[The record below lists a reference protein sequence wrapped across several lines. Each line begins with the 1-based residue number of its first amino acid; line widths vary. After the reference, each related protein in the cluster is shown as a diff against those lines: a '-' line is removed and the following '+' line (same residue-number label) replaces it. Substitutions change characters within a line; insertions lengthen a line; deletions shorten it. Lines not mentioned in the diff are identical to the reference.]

1 MKGVALR
8 TINID
13 GHRVFVISR
22 KSRKVKKISELIK
35 ETVRYVDPSHES
47 EKPKNPFTFRRAS
60 YAKALRAKP
69 LWTDIAISPA
79 HIRNL
84 FDDPTRVCADHLE
97 WVIQLPSKEIVK
109 LEVSTKGISVHGFNR
124 TKSLEKFVNRLVIS

>member
-13 GHRVFVISR
+13 GHKVFVVSR

-47 EKPKNPFTFRRAS
+47 EKPKNPFTFKRAS

-109 LEVSTKGISVHGFNR
+109 LVINSRGVSVHGFNQ
-124 TKSLEKFVNRLVIS
+124 TETIEKFVGRLLNS

>member
-1 MKGVALR
+1 MEGTALR

-13 GHRVFVISR
+13 GHKVSVITR

-47 EKPKNPFTFRRAS
+47 EKPKNPFTFKRAS
-60 YAKALRAKP
+60 YAKAFRSKP
-69 LWTDIAISPA
+69 LWTNIAITPS
-79 HIRNL
+79 HIREL
-84 FDDPTRVCADHLE
+84 FNEPTRICADHLE

-109 LEVSTKGISVHGFNR
+109 LVITSRGVSVHGFNQ
-124 TKSLEKFVNRLVIS
+124 TETIEKFVGRLLNS